1 MSTHQITFRHVDEKK
16 KSLIM
21 QNRGGQS
28 VIARI
33 LKAYGFS
40 SRQAFCNHLGI
51 SQSTMAN
58 RYARDTF
65 PADWVVICSME
76 TGVPVEWLA
85 FGTDTEKGR
94 ITNNAEKVT
103 TIVTA
108 SINIS
113 IENKTSKMRTFLL
126 LTKAEKQQ

>member
-1 MSTHQITFRHVDEKK
+1 M
-16 KSLIM
+16 
-21 QNRGGQS
+21 
-28 VIARI
+28 ARI

-94 ITNNAEKVT
+94 ITNNAEK
-103 TIVTA
+103 
-108 SINIS
+108 SHN
-113 IENKTSKMRTFLL
+113 NCDSKHQHL
-126 LTKAEKQQ
+126 

>member
-1 MSTHQITFRHVDEKK
+1 
-16 KSLIM
+16 M

-28 VIARI
+28 VIDRI

-65 PADWVVICSME
+65 PADWVVI
-76 TGVPVEWLA
+76 
-85 FGTDTEKGR
+85 
-94 ITNNAEKVT
+94 
-103 TIVTA
+103 
-108 SINIS
+108 
-113 IENKTSKMRTFLL
+113 
-126 LTKAEKQQ
+126 

>member
-1 MSTHQITFRHVDEKK
+1 MWTKK
-16 KSLIM
+16 EILNHAESRRAIGYSSDTESLW
-21 QNRGGQS
+21 
-28 VIARI
+28 
-33 LKAYGFS
+33 FS

-113 IENKTSKMRTFLL
+113 IENKTSKMRTFYY
-126 LTKAEKQQ
+126 

>member
-1 MSTHQITFRHVDEKK
+1 MSTHEITFRHVDEKK
-16 KSLIM
+16 EILNHAESRRAIGYSSDTESLW
-21 QNRGGQS
+21 
-28 VIARI
+28 
-33 LKAYGFS
+33 FS

-113 IENKTSKMRTFLL
+113 IENKTSKMRTFYY
-126 LTKAEKQQ
+126 

>member
-1 MSTHQITFRHVDEKK
+1 MSTHEITFRHVDEKK

-28 VIARI
+28 VIDRI

-76 TGVPVEWLA
+76 TGVALIPRREALQIMQ
-85 FGTDTEKGR
+85 K
-94 ITNNAEKVT
+94 KVT

-113 IENKTSKMRTFLL
+113 IENKTSKMRTLLL
-126 LTKAEKQQ
+126 LTKVEKQQ